1 MADAQRPN
9 KGSSKGAPKG
19 RSSGRSGDRRERP
32 SGKAPAPRP
41 GQAPAG
47 SRPAR
52 DERPAPR
59 TPARDRDEERTPA
72 RGRSVPRP
80 AATDERKPSRPPA
93 AQWSAAHPPARRGNT
108 GPRKPVAPVA
118 APSGHEFLYGRH
130 AVLEMLLAGRR
141 KVYRIHLLEGTSA
154 SGIPGEIASRA
165 RLRGITVTEVS
176 RQALDAAVPVNHQ
189 GVVAE
194 VEPYTYAD
202 LDDLLT
208 DNLPEDAL
216 LLVLD
221 HLQDVQNMGTLL
233 RTAEA
238 MGVLGVILPDRR
250 SAEITPAAVNASAG
264 AVEHLRIA
272 VVHNLAQTLDRC
284 KAAGVWVA
292 GLDAGPGAVPLARA
306 DLKGRIEL
314 VVGAEGEGLAR
325 LVREKCD
332 WLLAIP
338 MYGKVASLNAAV
350 AGSIALVAAR
360 QAQRGSSVE
369 PAREEGVII

>member
-1 MADAQRPN
+1 MADAQRPTR
-9 KGSSKGAPKG
+9 GSSKGTPKG
-19 RSSGRSGDRRERP
+19 RPAGRSGDRRERP
-32 SGKAPAPRP
+32 TGRPPAPR
-41 GQAPAG
+41 
-47 SRPAR
+47 SRPAAGPPAR
-52 DERPAPR
+52 AERPAPR
-59 TPARDRDEERTPA
+59 APARDREEERD
-72 RGRSVPRP
+72 RGRRAPRP
-80 AATDERKPSRPPA
+80 SAADERKPPRPPA
-93 AQWSAAHPPARRGNT
+93 RGSGT
-108 GPRKPVAPVA
+108 GPRKPA
-118 APSGHEFLYGRH
+118 APAAAAGRHEFVYGRH

-141 KVYRIHLLEGTSA
+141 RVYRIHLAEGSST

-165 RLRGITVTEVS
+165 RLRGIRVTEVS
-176 RQALDAAVPVNHQ
+176 RQALDAVGPVNHQ

-194 VEPYTYAD
+194 VDPYAYAE
-202 LDDLLT
+202 LDDLLA
-208 DNLPEDAL
+208 DNLPDDAL

-284 KAAGVWVA
+284 KAAGMWVA
-292 GLDAGPGAVPLARA
+292 GLDAGPGAMPLARA
-306 DLKGRIEL
+306 DLKGRIVL

-332 WLLAIP
+332 WLLTIP

-360 QAQRGSSVE
+360 QAQRGGE
-369 PAREEGVII
+369 PARDGEAVI

>member
-1 MADAQRPN
+1 MADRQRPQ
-9 KGSSKGAPKG
+9 KGSSKGSPKG
-19 RSSGRSGDRRERP
+19 RPSGRSGVRRRP
-32 SGKAPAPRP
+32 A
-41 GQAPAG
+41 GQAPA
-47 SRPAR
+47 SRPG
-52 DERPAPR
+52 PAPTDSR
-59 TPARDRDEERTPA
+59 PPRAERSETQTPPRDRNQEGMPPRESNA
-72 RGRSVPRP
+72 PRP
-80 AATDERKPSRPPA
+80 ATPGERQPPRPPA
-93 AQWSAAHPPARRGNT
+93 SQGTASRPPARRGAT
-108 GPRKPVAPVA
+108 GPRKPVAPTP
-118 APSGHEFLYGRH
+118 APTGHEFLYGRH
-130 AVLEMLLAGRR
+130 AVMEMLLAGRR
-141 KVYRIHLLEGTSA
+141 RVYRVHLAEGTST

-165 RLRGITVTEVS
+165 RLRGILVREVS
-176 RQALDAAVPVNHQ
+176 RQALDAVGPVNHQ

-194 VEPYTYAD
+194 VDPYNYAD

-216 LLVLD
+216 FLVLD

-238 MGVLGVILPDRR
+238 MGVLGVFLPDRR

-264 AVEHLRIA
+264 AVEHLRVA

-306 DLKGRIEL
+306 DLKGRIAL

-332 WLLAIP
+332 WLLSIP

-350 AGSIALVAAR
+350 AGSVALVAAR
-360 QAQRGSSVE
+360 QAQRGSGVE
-369 PAREEGVII
+369 PAREEGVAI

>member
-1 MADAQRPN
+1 
-9 KGSSKGAPKG
+9 
-19 RSSGRSGDRRERP
+19 
-32 SGKAPAPRP
+32 
-41 GQAPAG
+41 
-47 SRPAR
+47 
-52 DERPAPR
+52 
-59 TPARDRDEERTPA
+59 
-72 RGRSVPRP
+72 
-80 AATDERKPSRPPA
+80 
-93 AQWSAAHPPARRGNT
+93 
-108 GPRKPVAPVA
+108 
-118 APSGHEFLYGRH
+118 
-130 AVLEMLLAGRR
+130 MLLAGRR
-141 KVYRIHLLEGTSA
+141 RVHRIHLAEGTST

-176 RQALDAAVPVNHQ
+176 RQALDAVGPVNHQ

-194 VEPYTYAD
+194 VDPYTYAG

-264 AVEHLRIA
+264 AVEHLRVA
-272 VVHNLAQTLDRC
+272 VVHNLSQALDRC

-306 DLKGRIEL
+306 DLKGRIAL

-360 QAQRGSSVE
+360 QAQRGSGAE
-369 PAREEGVII
+369 PAREEEVII